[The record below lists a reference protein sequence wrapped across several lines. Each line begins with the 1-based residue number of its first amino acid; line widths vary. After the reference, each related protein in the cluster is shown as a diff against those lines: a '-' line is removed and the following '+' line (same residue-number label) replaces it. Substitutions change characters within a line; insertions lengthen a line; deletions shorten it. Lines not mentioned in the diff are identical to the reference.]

1 MIPDTSLDFPGPDF
15 PYPDLK
21 HEDRRQEPRLHF
33 HEPISVILQDA
44 ASATICAQLTDS
56 SLCGFQIEHKT
67 PTPFPLP
74 ATLTLCLVGERVLV
88 RTVWERREDAKTRTG
103 LLREEAYLVHHLRSG
118 HPEALPHLME
128 PHAGVLR
135 KFAFSILRNK
145 EDTEDV
151 LQEVVVKVL
160 LHCRQFHPGRS
171 FRAWLMQITRNEALK
186 LLRGFRRDSAIL
198 IPMEDDA
205 SEPNV
210 FSRIYSCGSS
220 PAEVAELN
228 ELRYAILNEVA
239 ALETKYRQVFLLRH
253 WLQLEM
259 PELAHQL
266 GITVD
271 TANTR
276 LHRARETLRLRLT
289 STRSRARAAGA

>member
-21 HEDRRQEPRLHF
+21 HEDRRQETRLHF
-33 HEPISVILQDA
+33 HEPIPVTLQNTTA
-44 ASATICAQLTDS
+44 NICAQLTDS
-56 SLCGFQIEHKT
+56 SLCGFQIEHTK
-67 PTPFPLP
+67 PFSLSD
-74 ATLTLCLVGERVLV
+74 TITLCLVGERIVV

-118 HPEALPHLME
+118 HPEALPQLME

-135 KFAFSILRNK
+135 KFAFSILHNK

-160 LHCRQFHPGRS
+160 LHCHQFHPGRS

-186 LLRGFRRDSAIL
+186 LLRGFRRDGAIL
-198 IPMEDDA
+198 IPMEGDPSD
-205 SEPNV
+205 PNV
-210 FSRIYSCGSS
+210 FSRIYSRDSS
-220 PAEVAELN
+220 PAELAELN

-259 PELAHQL
+259 PELAQQL
-266 GITVD
+266 GISVD

-276 LHRARETLRLRLT
+276 LHRAHERIRVRLT
-289 STRSRARAAGA
+289 STKCRARAAGA

>member
-15 PYPDLK
+15 PHPDLK
-21 HEDRRQEPRLHF
+21 HEDRRQETRLHF
-33 HEPISVILQDA
+33 HEPVPVILQDRT
-44 ASATICAQLTDS
+44 STICAQLTDS
-56 SLCGFQIEHKT
+56 SLCGFQIEHQ
-67 PTPFPLP
+67 TPFCLS
-74 ATLTLCLVGERVLV
+74 ATFTLCLVGERIMV
-88 RTVWERREDAKTRTG
+88 RTVWERREDAKIRTG
-103 LLREEAYLVHHLRSG
+103 LLREEAYLVQHLRSG
-118 HPEALPHLME
+118 HPEALPQLME

-135 KFAFSILRNK
+135 KFAFSILHNK

-160 LHCRQFHPGRS
+160 LHCHQFHPGRS
-171 FRAWLMQITRNEALK
+171 FRAWLMQITRNEAFK
-186 LLRGFRRDSAIL
+186 LLRGFRRDGAIL
-198 IPMEDDA
+198 ISMEGDA
-205 SEPNV
+205 SDPNV
-210 FSRIYSCGSS
+210 FSRIYSRASS
-220 PAEVAELN
+220 PAELAELN

-259 PELAHQL
+259 PELAQQL

-276 LHRARETLRLRLT
+276 LHRAHETLRVRLT
-289 STRSRARAAGA
+289 STKSRARAAAA